1 MTGNI
6 DKYEL
11 EIAWLKKELEKYKTA
26 VAELNTLND
35 LSISAGKSS
44 DVDQMLS
51 IIVKKT
57 TKYLDAEQGSI
68 MLVTENQDKQVKT
81 YLVQKEMTT
90 SRRAYHIGTVIT
102 GWVLRY
108 EEALIID
115 DLSKD
120 KRFDFEDENS
130 RHIHSLLCVPLWF
143 EGKIIGLLTMIN
155 KKGEKQFSKNDLTL
169 LSIIS
174 VQAGQLIKNL
184 ELQKQ
189 AFEKQKETEKLHEL
203 DRIKTNFFNNISH
216 EFRSPLT
223 LILGP
228 LENLMSSQLDEIY
241 MSDLNLIH
249 RNAHRLLKLINQL
262 LDIATIDAGKMKLIV
277 EKGDLISFVSGII
290 TYYSSLAESKI
301 ITINL
306 TTNISVAE
314 SYFDK
319 DKMEKI
325 ITNLLS
331 NSLKFTGEGGNVSIS
346 INDLMY
352 EGEEIRRMI
361 ELSIQDDGIG
371 ISTVDLKNIFNRFS
385 KAEQEHTDEG
395 TGIGLALVKELIDL
409 HYGTISVE
417 SELKKG
423 TKFTIRI
430 PVNKQ
435 FYIDHSIEI
444 QSSKERGQNEIG
456 DGRFYSTDKVDNKN
470 SEHDDTD
477 LPIILIVEDQSEIRN
492 FIRDSLISSNRI
504 IEASNGTEG
513 LEKCFENIPDLVIS
527 DLLMPGMDGLKLTE
541 KIKEDIKT
549 SHIPVILLTARATI
563 ESKLKGLL
571 TGADDYLTKPFNVA
585 ELKTRVNNL
594 IKQRMKLRE
603 LFRKE
608 IKLEPKNIA
617 ITSIDEKFLSQAM
630 DVLEKHI
637 SNSEFSVE
645 QFASE
650 LYMSRVQLHR
660 KLIALSEQSPGE
672 FIRTFRLLRAA
683 KLLLNKHGNI
693 SEIAYDVGF
702 KTPSYFTEAF
712 GKFYG
717 CSPLEYYKS
726 HQNTKS

>member
-1 MTGNI
+1 MTRNI
-6 DKYEL
+6 DKNEL

-44 DVDQMLS
+44 DVDQMLN

-57 TKYLDAEQGSI
+57 TKYLDAEQGSV
-68 MLVTENQDKQVKT
+68 MLVTEDQDKQIKT
-81 YLVQKEMTT
+81 YLIQKEMTT
-90 SRRAYHIGTVIT
+90 SRGAYHIGSIIT
-102 GWVLRY
+102 GWVLRH
-108 EEALIID
+108 EEALKID

-120 KRFDFEDENS
+120 KRFEFEDEDSHN
-130 RHIHSLLCVPLWF
+130 IHSLLCVPLWF

-155 KKGEKQFSKNDLTL
+155 KKGEKGFSNNDLTL

-189 AFEKQKETEKLHEL
+189 AFEKQKETENLQEL

-228 LENLMSSQLDEIY
+228 LEKLMNKELDEAY
-241 MSDLNLIH
+241 MLELNLIH

-277 EKGDLISFVSGII
+277 EKGDLIPFVSGII
-290 TYYSSLAESKI
+290 AYYSSVAESKN

-306 TTNISVAE
+306 ATNISITE

-319 DKMEKI
+319 DKLEKI
-325 ITNLLS
+325 INNLLS
-331 NSLKFTGEGGNVSIS
+331 NALKFINHGGNISIS
-346 INDLMY
+346 INDFKN
-352 EGEEIRRMI
+352 EADKDKRMI
-361 ELSIQDDGIG
+361 EFSILDDGIG
-371 ISTVDLKNIFNRFS
+371 ISPVEIKNIFNRFS
-385 KAEQEHTDEG
+385 KAEQEHTNEG

-409 HYGTISVE
+409 HFGAISVE

-423 TKFTIRI
+423 TKFTLRI
-430 PVNKQ
+430 PVNRQ
-435 FYIDHSIEI
+435 FYLDHNIEIKSSIEI
-444 QSSKERGQNEIG
+444 EQKNIDTSHNSS
-456 DGRFYSTDKVDNKN
+456 TAKN
-470 SEHDDTD
+470 YYLDSMRNDSD
-477 LPIILIVEDQSEIRN
+477 LPIILIVEDQSEIRK
-492 FIRDSLISSNRI
+492 FIRDCLVPGYKI
-504 IEASNGTEG
+504 IEALNGTEG

-527 DLLMPGMDGLKLTE
+527 DVLMPGIDGLKLTE

-549 SHIPVILLTARATI
+549 SHIPVILLTARAAI
-563 ESKLKGLL
+563 ESKLKGLQI
-571 TGADDYLTKPFNVA
+571 GADDYLTKPFNIA

-594 IKQRMKLRE
+594 IKQRIKLRE
-603 LFRKE
+603 MYRRE
-608 IKLEPKNIA
+608 IKLEPKDIS
-617 ITSIDEKFLSQAM
+617 ITSVDEKFLNQ
-630 DVLEKHI
+630 VLDILEEHI
-637 SNSEFSVE
+637 SDSEFSVE
-645 QFASE
+645 QFASK

-660 KLIALSEQSPGE
+660 KLIALTDQSPGE
-672 FIRTFRLLRAA
+672 FLRTFRLLRAA

-717 CSPLEYYKS
+717 CSPLEYYRS
-726 HQNTKS
+726 HQSMK